1 MWMWNFFYNKMD
13 CILEP
18 INGKGGVYVGSIQAA
33 ENLRELQKNSIR
45 AVLCVAA
52 NVKISYTS
60 KEIDAYKVIPAEDTE
75 SYDLAKFFEESIAFI
90 DENREKTN
98 VLIHCFAGVSR
109 SGAVIIAYL
118 MKNKGIGFQDAWNFA
133 RSRRNVI
140 TPNEGFKT
148 QLKKFEESVMKT
160 GN

>member
-1 MWMWNFFYNKMD
+1 MWNYFYNKMD
-13 CILEP
+13 CIIEP
-18 INGKGGVYVGSIQAA
+18 TDGKGGVYVGSIQAA

-52 NVKISYTS
+52 NVKISYNS
-60 KEIDAYKVIPAEDTE
+60 KEIDAHKVIPAEDTE
-75 SYDLAKFFEESIAFI
+75 TYDLLRFFEEGIAFI

-118 MKNKGIGFQDAWNFA
+118 MKTKGIGFQDAWTLA
-133 RSRRNVI
+133 KSKRNVI
-140 TPNEGFKT
+140 TPNEGFKS
-148 QLKKFEESVMKT
+148 QLRKFEEIVKKK